1 MAATYA
7 EPAPSEMPQ
16 PIGAKVWDS
25 DMYAHGRTNSSDPAV
40 KEFSRG
46 SLRNETN
53 WEGCDDHFVPLKEIQ
68 NISNNGQFT
77 EALEKAKLP
86 VHNFWVYDGAIPNIH
101 THPKVPASADDLL
114 PPLRLSE
121 ADFVE
126 FQRAG
131 SKKGWTFHS
140 PMSGEGPYYPHTKPQ
155 HEIHGWMSQLTKRRR
170 HKQIDDPNPQIAVT
184 RDFES
189 INRTNN
195 ARGIGITGPSSGNGG
210 MAGGY
215 QEVQPERLRVL
226 PAPNPRFNFMGTR
239 LAHTQRD
246 DDSGP
251 GAGAG
256 GFRSGLSSRYPERPQ
271 FVERRRPGMGQYAFR

>member
-1 MAATYA
+1 
-7 EPAPSEMPQ
+7 
-16 PIGAKVWDS
+16 
-25 DMYAHGRTNSSDPAV
+25 
-40 KEFSRG
+40 
-46 SLRNETN
+46 
-53 WEGCDDHFVPLKEIQ
+53 
-68 NISNNGQFT
+68 
-77 EALEKAKLP
+77 
-86 VHNFWVYDGAIPNIH
+86 VYDGAVPNIH
-101 THPKVPASADDLL
+101 TPTKIPGSSDDLL
-114 PPLRLSE
+114 PVLRLQE

-140 PMSGEGPYYPHTKPQ
+140 PMSGESTGFYPHKTPQ

-170 HKQIDDPNPQIAVT
+170 TKAITDPTSQIAVT
-184 RDFES
+184 RDFED

-239 LAHTQRD
+239 LAHTQRG
-246 DDSGP
+246 DDSGIGN

-271 FVERRRPGMGQYAFR
+271 FVEQRRPGMGQFAFR